1 MQGTMNHKGTF
12 SAAFLQSRYPEPE
25 LMPADAD
32 RVIVRDHGV
41 VVRNGERPTIF
52 FPGKDLQEP
61 AGWLRTQYLG
71 HRGPAACYAVECV
84 PETELPDTTY
94 YPNVRELFGVIPD
107 EELAVAALAARII
120 DFERNT
126 CFCGR
131 CGTRVEQSRSERA
144 RCCPACH
151 LTVYPRISPAII
163 VLIRKGDR
171 ILLARSPRFPPDLH
185 SVLAGFVE
193 AGENLEDAVSREVRE
208 EVGIEVTN
216 IRYFGS
222 EPWPFPN
229 SLMLGFTADYAGG
242 VIVVDNNEILSAGWF
257 DRDHLP
263 RLPAPMS
270 ISRALID
277 RWIGQGNGAEP

>member
-1 MQGTMNHKGTF
+1 MQDTRHHKGTF

-25 LMPADAD
+25 LMPGDAIG
-32 RVIVRDHGV
+32 VIVKDNGV
-41 VVRNGERPTIF
+41 VVRNGEHPTIF
-52 FPGKDLQEP
+52 FPGKTLQEP

-71 HRGPAACYAVECV
+71 HRGSAACYAAECR

-94 YPNVRELFGVIPD
+94 YPNVRGLFGVIPE
-107 EELAVAALAARII
+107 EELAVAAFAVRIT
-120 DFERNT
+120 DFTRNT
-126 CFCGR
+126 RFCGR
-131 CGTRVEQSRSERA
+131 CGTPMVQSRTERA

-151 LTVYPRISPAII
+151 LTIYPRISPAII
-163 VLIRKGDR
+163 VLVRKGDR
-171 ILLARSPRFPPDLH
+171 ILLASSPRFPPDLH

-222 EPWPFPN
+222 EPWPFPD
-229 SLMLGFTADYAGG
+229 SLMVGFTADYAGG
-242 VIVVDNNEILSAGWF
+242 EIVVDNNEILSAGWF

-263 RLPAPMS
+263 LLPLPMS

-277 RWIGQGNGAEP
+277 QWIRKGDGAGP